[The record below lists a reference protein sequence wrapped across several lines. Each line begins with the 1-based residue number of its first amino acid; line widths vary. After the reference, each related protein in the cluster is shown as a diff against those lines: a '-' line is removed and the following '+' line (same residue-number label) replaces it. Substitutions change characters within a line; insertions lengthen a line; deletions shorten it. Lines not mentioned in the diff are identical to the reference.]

1 MNNTLSNSDNYKK
14 KLDIPNSEIFNNY
27 TSLINEYSNFFIDNT
42 FIQKQTYFSY
52 VYLKGIETISS
63 VFKLLLLYTKNLS
76 LTIFHCQKSFY
87 YYIEFIGQ
95 IGDSNHQFLQLNSK
109 DATLFVFKK
118 TVFEINSDHRK
129 IFSSP
134 TGSEL
139 EKYNFIEQITRY
151 CNSLIK
157 YSLDRNNIVDKKIK
171 EQLMKD
177 NCDDVLRIC
186 NKFVSCITSSNDNS
200 INSNKLKIVNN
211 FIDMLS
217 TKDCNVQK
225 VFEIIEYLH
234 KKICKNSTNC
244 DNILKNMYNSKL
256 VYNLENLSNIKF
268 TNWLISDP

>member
-14 KLDIPNSEIFNNY
+14 KLDVSDSEIFNNY

-42 FIQKQTYFSY
+42 FIQKQTYFNY

-63 VFKLLLLYTKNLS
+63 VFKLLLLYTKNLP

-134 TGSEL
+134 IGPEL
-139 EKYNFIEQITRY
+139 EKYNFIEQIIRY

-157 YSLDRNNIVDKKIK
+157 YSLDRNDIVEKKIR

-177 NCDDVLRIC
+177 NCDNVLRIC
-186 NKFVSCITSSNDNS
+186 NKFAGS
-200 INSNKLKIVNN
+200 INSSNITSDKLKIINN

-217 TKDCNVQK
+217 TKDCNVKK
-225 VFEIIEYLH
+225 VFEIIESLH

-244 DNILKNMYNSKL
+244 NNILKNMYNSKL
-256 VYNLENLSNIKF
+256 VNNLENLSNIKF
-268 TNWLISDP
+268 VNWLISDP

>member
-1 MNNTLSNSDNYKK
+1 MDT
-14 KLDIPNSEIFNNY
+14 PNSEIFNNY

-42 FIQKQTYFSY
+42 FIQKQTYFNY

-134 TGSEL
+134 IDNEL
-139 EKYNFIEQITRY
+139 EKFNYIEQMIRY
-151 CNSLIK
+151 CNSLVK
-157 YSLDRNNIVDKKIK
+157 YALDRNDIVDKKIR
-171 EQLMKD
+171 EQMMKD
-177 NCDDVLRIC
+177 NCNDVLRIC
-186 NKFVSCITSSNDNS
+186 NKAMVAIDNS
-200 INSNKLKIVNN
+200 NNKTISNSYKLEILNN
-211 FIDMLS
+211 FIDVIS
-217 TKDCNVQK
+217 TKECSVK
-225 VFEIIEYLH
+225 KLFEVIESLH
-234 KKICKNSTNC
+234 RKIG
-244 DNILKNMYNSKL
+244 
-256 VYNLENLSNIKF
+256 
-268 TNWLISDP
+268 

>member
-14 KLDIPNSEIFNNY
+14 ILDISNSEIFNNY

-42 FIQKQTYFSY
+42 YIQKQNYFNY

-63 VFKLLLLYTKNLS
+63 VFKILLLYTKNLP

-134 TGSEL
+134 IGNEL
-139 EKYNFIEQITRY
+139 EKFNFIEQLIRY

-157 YSLDRNNIVDKKIK
+157 YALDRNDIVDKNIR
-171 EQLMKD
+171 EQMMKD
-177 NCDDVLRIC
+177 NCDDILKIC
-186 NKFVSCITSSNDNS
+186 NKATKLIDTANHKT
-200 INSNKLKIVNN
+200 INSSHKVIILNN
-211 FIDMLS
+211 FIDIIS
-217 TKDCNVQK
+217 TKDCSVK
-225 VFEIIEYLH
+225 KLLEVIESLH
-234 KKICKNSTNC
+234 KKVGKNTTNTE
-244 DNILKNMYNSKL
+244 NILKNMYNSKL
-256 VYNLENLSNIKF
+256 VDNLHNLSNIKF
-268 TNWLISDP
+268 VNWLIN

>member
-42 FIQKQTYFSY
+42 FIQKQTYFNY

-129 IFSSP
+129 IFTSP
-134 TGSEL
+134 IDNEL
-139 EKYNFIEQITRY
+139 EKFNYIEQMIRY

-157 YSLDRNNIVDKKIK
+157 YALDRNDIVDKNVR
-171 EQLMKD
+171 EQMMKD
-177 NCDDVLRIC
+177 NCNDILRIC
-186 NKFVSCITSSNDNS
+186 NKATVSIDSSNSKNMSNS
-200 INSNKLKIVNN
+200 SKLEILNN
-211 FIDMLS
+211 FIDVIS
-217 TKDCNVQK
+217 TKECSVK
-225 VFEIIEYLH
+225 KLFEVIESLH
-234 KKICKNSTNC
+234 KKLGKNSTNVE
-244 DNILKNMYNSKL
+244 NILKNMYNSKL
-256 VYNLENLSNIKF
+256 IHNLDNLSNIKF
-268 TNWLISDP
+268 VNWIIS

>member
-14 KLDIPNSEIFNNY
+14 KLDYSNSEIFNNY

-42 FIQKQTYFSY
+42 FIQKQNYFNY

-63 VFKLLLLYTKNLS
+63 VFKILLLYTKNLS

-129 IFSSP
+129 IFCSP

-139 EKYNFIEQITRY
+139 EKFNFIEQIIRY
-151 CNSLIK
+151 CNTIIK
-157 YSLDRNNIVDKKIK
+157 YALDRNDIVDKKIR

-177 NCDDVLRIC
+177 NCDQILRIC
-186 NKFVSCITSSNDNS
+186 NKATVHLDNS
-200 INSNKLKIVNN
+200 INKSIKNSQKALILNN
-211 FIDMLS
+211 FIDVIS
-217 TKDCNVQK
+217 TKDCSIKKLLEV
-225 VFEIIEYLH
+225 IESLH
-234 KKICKNSTNC
+234 KKLSKNTTNVE
-244 DNILKNMYNSKL
+244 NIFKNMYNSKL
-256 VYNLENLSNIKF
+256 IYNLENMSNIKF
-268 TNWLISDP
+268 VNWLIS

>member
-14 KLDIPNSEIFNNY
+14 KLDSSNSEIFNNY
-27 TSLINEYSNFFIDNT
+27 SSLINEYSNFFIDNT
-42 FIQKQTYFSY
+42 FIQKQNYFNY

-63 VFKLLLLYTKNLS
+63 VFKILLLYTKNLP

-134 TGSEL
+134 IGNEL
-139 EKYNFIEQITRY
+139 EKYNFIEQIIRY

-157 YSLDRNNIVDKKIK
+157 YALDRNDIIDKNIR
-171 EQLMKD
+171 EQMMKD
-177 NCDDVLRIC
+177 NCDSILKIC
-186 NKFVSCITSSNDNS
+186 NKATTLIDNVNHKN
-200 INSNKLKIVNN
+200 IKNSQKVIILNN
-211 FIDMLS
+211 FVDVIS
-217 TKDCNVQK
+217 TKECSVK
-225 VFEIIEYLH
+225 KLLEVIEFLH
-234 KKICKNSTNC
+234 KKVGKNTTNVE
-244 DNILKNMYNSKL
+244 NILKNIYNSKL
-256 VYNLENLSNIKF
+256 IHNLDNMSNIKF
-268 TNWLISDP
+268 VNWLIS

>member
-14 KLDIPNSEIFNNY
+14 KLDCSNSEIFNNY

-42 FIQKQTYFSY
+42 FIQKQNYFNY

-63 VFKLLLLYTKNLS
+63 VFKLLLLYTKNLP

-129 IFSSP
+129 IFCSP
-134 TGSEL
+134 IGIEL
-139 EKYNFIEQITRY
+139 EKYNYIEQIIRY

-157 YSLDRNNIVDKKIK
+157 YALDRNDIVDKKIK

-177 NCDDVLRIC
+177 NCNDVLKIC
-186 NKFVSCITSSNDNS
+186 NKVTSNIENVSHKTLDNS
-200 INSNKLKIVNN
+200 QKIRILNN
-211 FIDMLS
+211 FVDIIS
-217 TKDCNVQK
+217 TKECNVK
-225 VFEIIEYLH
+225 KLFEVIESLH
-234 KKICKNSTNC
+234 KKFGKNSTNVE
-244 DNILKNMYNSKL
+244 NILKNMYNSKL
-256 VYNLENLSNIKF
+256 IYNLENMSNIKF
-268 TNWLISDP
+268 VNWIIG

>member
-14 KLDIPNSEIFNNY
+14 KLDTPNSEIFNNY

-42 FIQKQTYFSY
+42 FIQKQTYFNY

-134 TGSEL
+134 IGNEL
-139 EKYNFIEQITRY
+139 EKFNIIEQMIRY

-157 YSLDRNNIVDKKIK
+157 YALDRNDIVDKKIK
-171 EQLMKD
+171 EQMMKD
-177 NCDDVLRIC
+177 NCNAVLRIC
-186 NKFVSCITSSNDNS
+186 NKATLAIA
-200 INSNKLKIVNN
+200 NSNNVTITNSKKLEILNN
-211 FIDMLS
+211 FIDVIS
-217 TKDCNVQK
+217 TKECSVK
-225 VFEIIEYLH
+225 KLFEVIESLH
-234 KKICKNSTNC
+234 KKIGKNSTNVE
-244 DNILKNMYNSKL
+244 NILKNMYNSKL
-256 VYNLENLSNIKF
+256 IHNLDNLSNIKF
-268 TNWLISDP
+268 VNWLIS

>member
-14 KLDIPNSEIFNNY
+14 NLDISNSEIFNNY

-42 FIQKQTYFSY
+42 FIQKQNYFNY

-63 VFKLLLLYTKNLS
+63 VFKILLLYTKNLP

-134 TGSEL
+134 IGNEL
-139 EKYNFIEQITRY
+139 EKFNFIEQLIRY

-157 YSLDRNNIVDKKIK
+157 YALDRNDIADKKIR
-171 EQLMKD
+171 EQMMKD
-177 NCDDVLRIC
+177 NCNSILKIC
-186 NKFVSCITSSNDNS
+186 NKASTLIDNVTHKTLK
-200 INSNKLKIVNN
+200 NSQKLIILNN
-211 FIDMLS
+211 FIDVIS
-217 TKDCNVQK
+217 TKECSVK
-225 VFEIIEYLH
+225 KLFEVIECLH
-234 KKICKNSTNC
+234 KKVGKHTTNTE
-244 DNILKNMYNSKL
+244 NIIKNMYNSKL
-256 VYNLENLSNIKF
+256 ISNLNNMSNIKF
-268 TNWLISDP
+268 INWLIN

>member
-14 KLDIPNSEIFNNY
+14 KLDYSNSEIFNNY

-42 FIQKQTYFSY
+42 FIQKQNYFNY

-63 VFKLLLLYTKNLS
+63 VFKILLLYTKNLA

-134 TGSEL
+134 IDNEL
-139 EKYNFIEQITRY
+139 EQFNFVEQIIRY
-151 CNSLIK
+151 CNSIIK
-157 YSLDRNNIVDKKIK
+157 YALDRNDIVDKKIR

-177 NCDDVLRIC
+177 NCNDILKIC
-186 NKFVSCITSSNDNS
+186 NKATVHIDNNNKS
-200 INSNKLKIVNN
+200 IKNSQKVLILNN
-211 FIDMLS
+211 FIDVIS
-217 TKDCNVQK
+217 TKSCTVK
-225 VFEIIEYLH
+225 KLLEVIESLH
-234 KKICKNSTNC
+234 KKISKNTTNVE
-244 DNILKNMYNSKL
+244 NIIKNMYNSKL
-256 VYNLENLSNIKF
+256 IHNLENMSNVKF
-268 TNWLISDP
+268 VNWLIS

>member
-27 TSLINEYSNFFIDNT
+27 SSLINEYSNFFIDNT
-42 FIQKQTYFSY
+42 FIQKQTYFNY

-129 IFSSP
+129 IFCSP
-134 TGSEL
+134 IDSEL
-139 EKYNFIEQITRY
+139 EKYNYIEQMIRY

-157 YSLDRNNIVDKKIK
+157 YALDRNDIVDKNIR
-171 EQLMKD
+171 EQMMKD
-177 NCDDVLRIC
+177 NCNDVLRIC
-186 NKFVSCITSSNDNS
+186 NKATVSIDSSNSKNITNS
-200 INSNKLKIVNN
+200 SKLEILNN
-211 FIDMLS
+211 FIDVIS
-217 TKDCNVQK
+217 TKECSVK
-225 VFEIIEYLH
+225 KLFEVIESLH
-234 KKICKNSTNC
+234 KKLGKNSTNVE
-244 DNILKNMYNSKL
+244 NIIKNMYNSKL
-256 VYNLENLSNIKF
+256 IHNLDNLSNIKF
-268 TNWLISDP
+268 VNWLIT

>member
-42 FIQKQTYFSY
+42 FIQKQTYFNY

-129 IFSSP
+129 IFCSP
-134 TGSEL
+134 IDSEL
-139 EKYNFIEQITRY
+139 EKYNYIEQMIRY

-157 YSLDRNNIVDKKIK
+157 YALDRNDIVDKNIR
-171 EQLMKD
+171 EQMMKD
-177 NCDDVLRIC
+177 NCNDILRIC
-186 NKFVSCITSSNDNS
+186 NKATVSIDNS
-200 INSNKLKIVNN
+200 NSKNITNSSKLEILNN
-211 FIDMLS
+211 FIDVIS
-217 TKDCNVQK
+217 TKECSVK
-225 VFEIIEYLH
+225 KLFEVIESLH
-234 KKICKNSTNC
+234 KKLGKNSTNVE
-244 DNILKNMYNSKL
+244 NILKNMYNSKL
-256 VYNLENLSNIKF
+256 IHNLDNLSNIKF
-268 TNWLISDP
+268 INWLIS

>member
-14 KLDIPNSEIFNNY
+14 KLDSSNSEIFNNY

-42 FIQKQTYFSY
+42 FIQKQNYFNY

-63 VFKLLLLYTKNLS
+63 VFKILLLYTKNLP

-118 TVFEINSDHRK
+118 TVFEVNSDHRK
-129 IFSSP
+129 IFCSP
-134 TGSEL
+134 KGDEL
-139 EKYNFIEQITRY
+139 EKFNYIEQIIRY

-157 YSLDRNNIVDKKIK
+157 YTLDRNDIVDKNIR

-177 NCDDVLRIC
+177 NCSEILRIC
-186 NKFVSCITSSNDNS
+186 NKATNHIDNVNHKMFK
-200 INSNKLKIVNN
+200 NSEKVMVLNN
-211 FIDMLS
+211 FIDVIS
-217 TKDCNVQK
+217 TKDCDVK
-225 VFEIIEYLH
+225 KLLEVIESLH
-234 KKICKNSTNC
+234 KKVGKNSTNVE
-244 DNILKNMYNSKL
+244 NIIKNMYNSKL
-256 VYNLENLSNIKF
+256 VDNLDNMSNIKF
-268 TNWLISDP
+268 INWLIS